1 METWF
6 DKILFIPV
14 LLFSIIIHE
23 CAHGVAAYRAG
34 DPTAKMMGRITL
46 NPVPHIDIMG
56 SIIVPLLFL
65 LTPTNILFGWA
76 KPVPVNP
83 AYFRNRKRDEIIV
96 SAAGPASNIAL
107 SLIFLIFTIVTI
119 ALFQGFHFSPIFIR
133 RYFSVMASGMI
144 INLVLAFFNLI
155 PIPPLDGSHILENI
169 LPPGGHE
176 FMARLQPYGF
186 IILLIIIMVPQ
197 FIQIA
202 YWPVKVVWHWYMMI
216 IALFL

>member
-1 METWF
+1 METWV

-46 NPVPHIDIMG
+46 NPIPHIDIMG

-83 AYFRNRKRDEIIV
+83 ANFRNRKRDEMIV

-107 SLIFLIFTIVTI
+107 SLIFLVLTILTI
-119 ALFQGFHFSPIFIR
+119 GLFQALHLSPNFIR
-133 RYFSVMASGMI
+133 RYFNVMASGML

-169 LPPGGHE
+169 LPPRGRV

-186 IILLIIIMVPQ
+186 FILLIIIMVPQ
-197 FIQIA
+197 LIQIA
-202 YWPVKVVWHWYMMI
+202 YWPVKMVWHWYMLIMGM
-216 IALFL
+216 FL

>member
-1 METWF
+1 METWV

-46 NPVPHIDIMG
+46 NPIPHIDIMG

-83 AYFRNRKRDEIIV
+83 TYFRNRKRDEIVV
-96 SAAGPASNIAL
+96 SFAGPASNIAL
-107 SLIFLIFTIVTI
+107 SLAFLILTIITVW
-119 ALFQGFHFSPIFIR
+119 LFQALHFSPDFVR
-133 RYFSVMASGMI
+133 RYFNVMASGML

-155 PIPPLDGSHILENI
+155 PIPPLDGSHILENL

-186 IILLIIIMVPQ
+186 LILLVIIMVPQ

-202 YWPVKVVWHWYMMI
+202 YWPVKVVWHWYLLLVG
-216 IALFL
+216 LFF